1 MQYSYLYPNDFLPP
15 SQHFRTLKHKY
26 SHKLK
31 LTGFF
36 IFPQNFILNFEC
48 FSLVYRKELRS
59 FSKSLHGSFEKYA
72 GKRLPEGVFGHVAG
86 VVLGTVNG
94 VVRGTEDRSNI
105 ILSRNKIYAFHRNAN
120 HLPRCHKQFW
130 VKINKRGSPR
140 LVLKL
145 VATWLALLHSNIWKE

>member
-59 FSKSLHGSFEKYA
+59 FSKSLQGSFEKYA

-105 ILSRNKIYAFHRNAN
+105 ILSHNKFMHFTETQTICLDVTNSFE
-120 HLPRCHKQFW
+120 
-130 VKINKRGSPR
+130 
-140 LVLKL
+140 LKL
-145 VATWLALLHSNIWKE
+145 TKGGLPVLF

>member
-1 MQYSYLYPNDFLPP
+1 MQYSYLYPNDILPR

-31 LTGFF
+31 LTGIF

-59 FSKSLHGSFEKYA
+59 FSKSLQGSFEKYA

-86 VVLGTVNG
+86 VVLGTVNC

-105 ILSRNKIYAFHRNAN
+105 ILSRNKFMHFTETQTICLDFTNSFE
-120 HLPRCHKQFW
+120 LKLTKW
-130 VKINKRGSPR
+130 GL
-140 LVLKL
+140 LVLF
-145 VATWLALLHSNIWKE
+145 